1 MDVDKELHLWRNALT
16 ALVRGEQCVLLV
28 VVASDGSS
36 PGRAGFKALVTS
48 EGALFGSIGG
58 GSMEHKLVELAKVR
72 MTQISGGS
80 PEERRNPAATDPA
93 HVRSSARDPAEVL
106 MSEAEAFPFLK
117 RQVHRADEPTDR
129 SGMICSGEQTVVFFH
144 LDQTVLPLLKHI
156 TGHLVNGRSVAVQL
170 GPTGMR
176 TDDIPGPSEHL
187 AFQRNSDTDWTFSER
202 LGVEQRMVILG
213 AGHVGLALSRTMNQL
228 GFHVHLM
235 DDRADLN
242 TMDANQWAQKR
253 SVVEYETI
261 GHIISDD
268 PELYVVLVSF
278 GYRTDDI
285 LVRQL
290 IRKRFKYL
298 GMMGSVEKIKTLMD
312 GLRKDGFTEEEIDR
326 VRAPIGV
333 PIGSKT
339 PEEIAVSIAAEIIGV
354 KNSTAFRDSIP
365 AGGRDDSPE

>member
-80 PEERRNPAATDPA
+80 PEVRRNPAATDPA

-106 MSEAEAFPFLK
+106 MSEAEAFPSLK

-213 AGHVGLALSRTMNQL
+213 AGHVGGTQSNDEPARLPRASDGRSRRPEHHGCEPMGAKAFCGGIRNHRAHHQRRPGIVCRARL
-228 GFHVHLM
+228 LWLP
-235 DDRADLN
+235 DR
-242 TMDANQWAQKR
+242 
-253 SVVEYETI
+253 
-261 GHIISDD
+261 
-268 PELYVVLVSF
+268 
-278 GYRTDDI
+278 
-285 LVRQL
+285 
-290 IRKRFKYL
+290 
-298 GMMGSVEKIKTLMD
+298 
-312 GLRKDGFTEEEIDR
+312 
-326 VRAPIGV
+326 
-333 PIGSKT
+333 
-339 PEEIAVSIAAEIIGV
+339 
-354 KNSTAFRDSIP
+354 
-365 AGGRDDSPE
+365 